1 MQIQIDLTQIILA
14 VLGIVATIITAY
26 VIPLLKNKVGDA
38 KWTQFINIVSVAVD
52 AAEQLGLTGT
62 VSNKLEYATEQ
73 IKLAMLKHGLTYDDQ
88 TIRAAIEA
96 IVLQFNE
103 YNIELTTDDLI
114 KLHEA
119 NVINIYK
126 EVPDES

>member
-1 MQIQIDLTQIILA
+1 MQIQIDLTQTILA
-14 VLGIVATIITAY
+14 VLGIIATVITAY
-26 VIPLLKNKVGDA
+26 VIPLLKNKAGDA
-38 KWTQFINIVSVAVD
+38 RWTQFINIVSIAVD
-52 AAEQLGLTGT
+52 AAEQLGLTGA

-73 IKLAMLKHGLTYDDQ
+73 VKLAMLKHGLTYDDR
-88 TIRAAIEA
+88 TIRVAIEA

-103 YNIELTTDDLI
+103 SNIELTTDDLI